1 MGIKKNDNS
10 DNQTKRSY
18 HLITKRSHKQE
29 MLHIL
34 TIPVRKIM
42 HAYIRNSKESIK
54 YWYYTKLPFKK
65 GANLVIIWGFLH
77 FIFWKKNLY
86 LYFIIKYGK

>member
-1 MGIKKNDNS
+1 MGIKKNNNS

-42 HAYIRNSKESIK
+42 HAYIRNSKSQSNIDITQN
-54 YWYYTKLPFKK
+54 YLSKK
-65 GANLVIIWGFLH
+65 EQI
-77 FIFWKKNLY
+77 
-86 LYFIIKYGK
+86 